1 MKATLRALEDFKI
14 WCKILTF
21 LFHNSPQLLV
31 AGDQLFCKSVW
42 PPEELNAYNFP
53 VTKSILNARYQ
64 GQNNKIRQCSAELMG
79 DASLIMLWMSTK
91 NAQVA
96 LRNICTVSL
105 RKTNTS
111 IDFVDVFLLLRIS
124 SQHPSLRFFT
134 PAYIDQ
140 SCFGVKEFSRLQS
153 GFKVV
158 NNTLLGLSPVP
169 QLLEQGLHAKAFQE
183 KFLKELKI
191 EECDLIL

>member
-1 MKATLRALEDFKI
+1 MRPTSSFRYAGIATGAPPSVFPRRTPDLFFRLFPRFFQAHYSTTTSLKATLRALEDFKTC
-14 WCKILTF
+14 CKILTF

-31 AGDQLFCKSVW
+31 AGYQLFCKSVW
-42 PPEELNAYNFP
+42 PPEKLNAYIFP
-53 VTKSILNARYQ
+53 LTKSFLNTRYQ

-91 NAQVA
+91 IAQLA

-111 IDFVDVFLLLRIS
+111 IDFVDDFLLLRIS

-134 PAYIDQ
+134 PAYIAQ
-140 SCFGVKEFSRLQS
+140 SCFGVEEFSRL
-153 GFKVV
+153 
-158 NNTLLGLSPVP
+158 
-169 QLLEQGLHAKAFQE
+169 
-183 KFLKELKI
+183 
-191 EECDLIL
+191 

>member
-1 MKATLRALEDFKI
+1 MKATLKALEGFKI

-96 LRNICTVSL
+96 LRNICTVSG
-105 RKTNTS
+105 RKT
-111 IDFVDVFLLLRIS
+111 
-124 SQHPSLRFFT
+124 
-134 PAYIDQ
+134 
-140 SCFGVKEFSRLQS
+140 
-153 GFKVV
+153 
-158 NNTLLGLSPVP
+158 P
-169 QLLEQGLHAKAFQE
+169 QLTLSMFSFCCESRASTQVCVFSHL
-183 KFLKELKI
+183 
-191 EECDLIL
+191 LILTSLVSVLRNFRNFNLDLNFF